1 MEHGEKVE
9 MEPVGLEQGDSEQG
23 DSEQDE
29 SLMVKVEKEPK
40 ENQATEQVE
49 KEREINAKHVYK

>member
-49 KEREINAKHVYK
+49 KERDLRV